1 MLINSLK
8 ISSYLC
14 IFSRKMSSTLQINLG
29 LNLERKLPDTQ
40 IVILG
45 RKKFLKGLEFE
56 KNQLSKKLEPFVG
69 SDLFKKAINQI
80 ETNGGSVP
88 LYLDLAKI
96 VSVSDDISRHN
107 TPSNAYA
114 ITREVKAIKSIKA
127 IKNLSILLYC
137 DFSNIMAS
145 CAAIA
150 RAFPLFSL
158 KTTKSGYESIEIELV
173 LPNEEEKPTD
183 SDIKFLQYL
192 CTDIRECCRLVDTP
206 ADILHTEAFL
216 DEALS
221 QIEQTGKPVT
231 KTIIKGEELKE
242 KGFGG
247 IYSVGRA
254 SLHPPIF
261 ACFSYIPEGKK
272 DEISSS
278 YALVGKGIVYDTGG
292 LSLKGKTLMPSLLIW
307 LERLE
312 FLGAFCT
319 LVKAGFNQPLHCLLC
334 IAENHISSNATRPDD
349 IIKLLS
355 GKTVEVN
362 NTDAEGRLVLA
373 DGVFYAKETLKA
385 KTIIDMATLTGFQ
398 PMTTGRFHAAI
409 LSSCEQLENECV
421 IAGKKSGE
429 LVHPLPFSPELHFSD
444 MSSKVADMKNAC
456 LGVSSGPPTALAG
469 LFIGTQIDYGGRK
482 TVAAVE
488 NGGGGREGGNDEKNE
503 ETKSGADWL
512 HIDMCGLTAL
522 EKWDGR
528 ATGYGVALLC
538 SLLSKHVDVKIAK

>member
-1 MLINSLK
+1 
-8 ISSYLC
+8 
-14 IFSRKMSSTLQINLG
+14 MSSTLQINLG

-56 KNQLSKKLEPFVG
+56 KNQLSKKLEPLVG
-69 SDLFKKAINQI
+69 NDLFKKAINQI

-114 ITREVKAIKSIKA
+114 ITREVKAIKSIKG
-127 IKNLSILLYC
+127 IKNLSILLFC

-192 CTDIRECCRLVDTP
+192 CANIRECCRLVDTP
-206 ADILHTEAFL
+206 ADILHTEVLFIEIGAFL

-272 DEISSS
+272 DENSSS

-292 LSLKGKTLMPSLLIW
+292 LSLKGKTLMPTMKIDMAGAAGV
-307 LERLE
+307 
-312 FLGAFCT
+312 LGAFCT

-334 IAENHISSNATRPDD
+334 IAENHISPTATRPDD

-409 LSSCEQLENECV
+409 LSNCEQLENECV

-469 LFIGTQIDYGGRK
+469 LFIGTQIDYG
-482 TVAAVE
+482 
-488 NGGGGREGGNDEKNE
+488 

-522 EKWDGR
+522 EK
-528 ATGYGVALLC
+528 
-538 SLLSKHVDVKIAK
+538 